1 MSFSAHADAKG
12 IIQMIKHVQ
21 PKNVMLVHGE
31 KVKRFKIFINYN
43 LYKYIYLYFY
53 KKKKMEFLGE
63 IIKEYCQLPC
73 YYPANFERCV
83 IDCSKEKKELVL
95 LKESF
100 PLDFGFKNNLF
111 FKIFLFL

>member
-1 MSFSAHADAKG
+1 
-12 IIQMIKHVQ
+12 
-21 PKNVMLVHGE
+21 
-31 KVKRFKIFINYN
+31 
-43 LYKYIYLYFY
+43 
-53 KKKKMEFLGE
+53 MEFLGE

-100 PLDFGFKNNLF
+100 PLDFGI
-111 FKIFLFL
+111 KINFNF